1 MCFTVAIVRKGELI
15 TAQEYYSNLPVVRK
29 KGVILPEL
37 PSYYLVSGFSHP
49 KLAVV
54 RQDGVFLHEWGLI
67 PSWVKDQDTAND
79 LRTKTLNAVGE
90 TVFEK
95 PSFRKSVVSQRCLL
109 PVSGFYE
116 WRDVNGVKYPY
127 YIQVTEQDYFS
138 LGALYDT
145 WINKVTGEIRN
156 TFSIITTPAN
166 PLMEKIHNLKK
177 RMPLILSPEDQMN
190 WLDHDLN
197 IGNIKDL
204 IKPFPERKM
213 KAYTISRTAN
223 SAKNNRDVPSIMD
236 RVEYEELEAI

>member
-37 PSYYLVSGFSHP
+37 PSYYLVSGFSYP
-49 KLAVV
+49 QLAVV

-95 PSFRKSVVSQRCLL
+95 PSFRKNVVSQRCLL

-116 WRDVNGVKYPY
+116 WREVNGVKYPY
-127 YIQVTEQDYFS
+127 YIQVAEQDYFS

-213 KAYTISRTAN
+213 KAHTISRTAN

>member
-37 PSYYLVSGFSHP
+37 PSYYLVSGFSYP
-49 KLAVV
+49 QLAVV

-95 PSFRKSVVSQRCLL
+95 PSFRKNVVSQRCLL

-116 WRDVNGVKYPY
+116 WREINGVKYPY
-127 YIQVTEQDYFS
+127 YIRLAGQDYFS
-138 LGALYDT
+138 
-145 WINKVTGEIRN
+145 
-156 TFSIITTPAN
+156 
-166 PLMEKIHNLKK
+166 
-177 RMPLILSPEDQMN
+177 
-190 WLDHDLN
+190 
-197 IGNIKDL
+197 
-204 IKPFPERKM
+204 
-213 KAYTISRTAN
+213 
-223 SAKNNRDVPSIMD
+223 
-236 RVEYEELEAI
+236 

>member
-29 KGVILPEL
+29 KGLILPEL
-37 PSYYLVSGFSHP
+37 PSFYLVSGFSHP
-49 KLAVV
+49 RLAVV

-67 PSWVKDQDTAND
+67 PSWVKDQNAAND
-79 LRTKTLNAVGE
+79 LKTKTLNAVGE

-95 PSFRKSVVSQRCLL
+95 PSFRKSAVSQRCLL

-116 WRDVNGVKYPY
+116 WREVNGVKYPY
-127 YIQVTEQDYFS
+127 YIQVIEQDYFS

-145 WINKVTGEIRN
+145 WINKETGEIRD

-177 RMPLILSPEDQMN
+177 RMPLILSPNDQMN
-190 WLDHDLN
+190 WLDPDLN
-197 IGNIKDL
+197 IRDIKEL
-204 IKPFPERKM
+204 IKPFPETMM
-213 KAYTISRTAN
+213 KAYTISRSAN
-223 SAKNNRDVPSIMD
+223 NPGNNRDVPGILNK
-236 RVEYEELEAI
+236 VEYEELETI